1 MVITKQGKKKRKR
14 KNEEEED
21 EIYNLIYFQYR
32 LVSRL
37 VDTQISTIL

>member
-32 LVSRL
+32 LV
-37 VDTQISTIL
+37 DTQISTIL